1 MATHEEIGITV
12 RTARLEKSMS
22 LGQLASAVGRSS
34 SSVRRW
40 ERGEVAP
47 AASIVPKL
55 AAILDVDPE
64 DLHFDPQSNTP
75 DPDVAVGKAEGEPG
89 RVSTVEQPV
98 VIDTASSVNPPDTPI
113 QPSSSSGVGVV
124 AKFRASL
131 GSGGQGWAGWLR
143 GFLTLAVLAVMLFA
157 LLWAVGELFTA
168 VESVL
173 DSFDVGSNG
182 G

>member
-22 LGQLASAVGRSS
+22 LGQLASVVGRSS

-64 DLHFDPQSNTP
+64 SLHFDPQSNAPGT
-75 DPDVAVGKAEGEPG
+75 VAPVGQAEGETG

-98 VIDTASSVNPPDTPI
+98 VIDTASSVNLPDAPI
-113 QPSSSSGVGVV
+113 QPSSSSGGGVI

-131 GSGGQGWAGWLR
+131 GSGGRGWAGWLR
-143 GFLTLAVLAVMLFA
+143 GFLTLGVLAVMLFA
-157 LLWAVGELFTA
+157 LLWAVGELFDA
-168 VESVL
+168 IGSVL
-173 DSFDVGSNG
+173 GSFDVGSNG